1 MQINYDDVSTDFSE
15 HIVSYGM
22 TTNQWDDIV
31 LYNATSNNERNTENM
46 TKPGF
51 KEFSIF
57 GVRCFTIDIPFEKD
71 LKLMRFWINLKNSIF
86 DKTCMLTFSFTI

>member
-1 MQINYDDVSTDFSE
+1 
-15 HIVSYGM
+15 M

-31 LYNATSNNERNTENM
+31 LYNATSHNERTAENM

-86 DKTCMLTFSFTI
+86 SSGTRPAFGGNPILDPMLSLIHI